1 MACLGARS
9 ATLFRSLAACLC
21 LQACAI
27 SSPDT
32 SSPILSPTFEAI
44 GLLPSENQPYL
55 YSKGDSP
62 EDSIFGMSI
71 ERCDLT
77 PQYRRA
83 PAWRQL
89 FVGFT
94 DLTVHTHEPFSVE
107 GSPASE
113 SIVTGSTEGV
123 PVEVASFTINGE
135 CITDHILWAYPGES
149 SSLPSRKIVESADTL
164 KTALVGGRTG
174 VDK

>member
-9 ATLFRSLAACLC
+9 ATLFCSLAACLC

-32 SSPILSPTFEAI
+32 SSPISSPAFEAI
-44 GLLPSENQPYL
+44 GLLPSENESYL
-55 YSKGDSP
+55 YSKGTTP
-62 EDSIFGMSI
+62 EDSLFGMSI

-94 DLTVHTHEPFSVE
+94 DLTVHTHEPLSLK
-107 GSPASE
+107 GSPASA

-135 CITDHILWAYPGES
+135 CITDHILWAYPGQNTQTPTE
-149 SSLPSRKIVESADTL
+149 KIVENAE
-164 KTALVGGRTG
+164 ALRAAIVAERGGAN
-174 VDK
+174 K